1 LRLAVF
7 GPALALLARVLA
19 AFSFAMLVPLAWGWQ
34 SESEA
39 LRTIWIGSFLL
50 TLISGILLALATR
63 SWRRELLT
71 RDGFLLV
78 NLVWTVLPVYAAL
91 PLLLALPEIG
101 WSRAIFE
108 SVSALTA
115 TGATALSGLDALPL
129 SVNVWRC
136 FLQLIGGLGIVLL
149 VVAVLPLLGLG
160 GVQLYKAETP
170 GPMKDAKF
178 TPRIAE
184 TARGLWMV
192 YFGFSLACML
202 SYRVAG
208 MDWPD
213 AFMHMCTTMGLG
225 GFSSHDASFAHWD
238 SPRIEAVA
246 VVFMALSGISFL
258 RYFVVLRS
266 RSLRPITLDHEIRSY
281 AGVLATATLM
291 VALLL
296 TAHEVVPDFGEALRL
311 SVFHVV
317 SLATTTGYASADY
330 AQWPSFIPALLL
342 LLGTFVSCAGSTGGG
357 VKMVRVILLT
367 KQASSELVRIIHPRV
382 VNRVNLGG
390 RLIPHQVMTAVLGFM
405 LIYGASTLLLTLAM
419 LLTGLDYLTAFSAVV
434 ATLNNIGPGLGGVG
448 PSGNFGHLDALQLH
462 LLTLAMLLGRLEL
475 LTVLVLFTAAFW
487 RR

>member
-1 LRLAVF
+1 MSLAVLA
-7 GPALALLARVLA
+7 PALALLARVLM

-34 SESEA
+34 SEPDSLRA
-39 LRTIWIGSFLL
+39 LWIGSFLL
-50 TLISGILLALATR
+50 TLTSGMLLAFLTR
-63 SWRRELLT
+63 RRRRELLT

-78 NLVWTVLPVYAAL
+78 NLVWIVLPVYAAL
-91 PLLLALPEIG
+91 PLLLALPGIG

-170 GPMKDAKF
+170 GPMKDARF

-202 SYRVAG
+202 SYRAAG

-238 SPRIEAVA
+238 SPLIEAVA

-266 RSLRPITLDHEIRSY
+266 RSLRPISGDREIRSY
-281 AGVLATATLM
+281 AVVLSASTLL

-296 TAHEVVPDFGEALRL
+296 LWHEVAEDFGEALRL
-311 SVFHVV
+311 SAFHVV

-330 AQWPSFIPALLL
+330 ALWPSFIPALLL

-367 KQASSELVRIIHPRV
+367 KQAASEMVRIIHPRV

-390 RLIPHQVMTAVLGFM
+390 QPIPDQVMTAVLGFM
-405 LIYGASTLLLTLAM
+405 LIYGATTLLLTLAM

-434 ATLNNIGPGLGGVG
+434 ATLNNIGPGLGSVG
-448 PSGNFGHLDALQLH
+448 PSGNFGHLDGLQLH